1 MMLKS
6 LTDIIMKNSTHIRI
20 WILC

>member
-1 MMLKS
+1 MLKS